1 MSLHF
6 RGVLLPAGE
15 ETDLWVH
22 DGTFTFE
29 AVPGAETVS
38 RRGWLVPGLVDAHC
52 HVGLGPDGVVSTVD
66 GWRQQALA
74 DRDAGTLLIRDCG
87 SPVDTRELDTHEDL
101 PRLIRAGRHL
111 APPRRYLP
119 GVALELEPAE
129 LPAAAADQAR
139 LGDGWVKLVGDWI
152 DRSVGDLA
160 PAWPADAAT
169 MAITAAHDAGARV
182 TAHTFGEDA
191 LPALINA
198 GIDCIEHGTGLTEDL
213 MAQMAVRGTA
223 LVPTLI
229 NVGHFPD
236 FAAAAAAKFPA
247 YAATMLRLHGTAAA
261 RVRAAYEAG
270 VAIYA
275 GTDAGVA
282 SRTARSR
289 GRCSRCTRRGCLPR
303 TRWERPRGGPGPGWG
318 ISVWTRLRR
327 RISACTTG
335 IRASTCRCWRRRRAS
350 CCAAESSRKASG
362 RPRPVWRGCAARQ
375 WITCLTDRLDRSYER
390 SEWGSLG

>member
-1 MSLHF
+1 LSLHF

-22 DGTFTFE
+22 EGTFTFE

-129 LPAAAADQAR
+129 LPAAAAEQAR
-139 LGDGWVKLVGDWI
+139 LSDGWVKLVGDWI

-275 GTDAGVA
+275 GTDAGGGIAHGQIAREVLALHEAGLPAEDALGAA
-282 SRTARSR
+282 SWRARSWLGHLGVDEAAPADLCVYDRDPRVDLSVLASPARIMLR
-289 GRCSRCTRRGCLPR
+289 GR
-303 TRWERPRGGPGPGWG
+303 
-318 ISVWTRLRR
+318 VV
-327 RISACTTG
+327 A
-335 IRASTCRCWRRRRAS
+335 
-350 CCAAESSRKASG
+350 
-362 RPRPVWRGCAARQ
+362 
-375 WITCLTDRLDRSYER
+375 
-390 SEWGSLG
+390 